1 MLVVTLMQR
10 LVAGTTEKNSSLPES
25 FFFLGSEV
33 RSQHVQDLLQTKVFG
48 RGNWLS
54 G

>member
-25 FFFLGSEV
+25 FFLGSEV